1 MWWGIFFLHSKIW
14 GEFWNLIE
22 AWQKKCTNLCTSGW
36 KEQYSVS
43 LSAPSR
49 ASTFTKDGKLPRFTC
64 PLTRWQENHRCLLR
78 SQGGQIP
85 EAGGDS
91 TVRLYWW
98 WRERSKAASAR
109 STSCTRRARGCG
121 TGAYYRHPP
130 LLAITS
136 HPRPRSTARTY
147 DARYRARS
155 TCDRIGMKTDRIRT
169 DMADIIFVFVFLLD
183 SDSNTDNINHAG

>member
-1 MWWGIFFLHSKIW
+1 MHKPLYQWMEGTVLCQSVCTFSSLDVHEGWKTSTFYLSTHSLARESSVPPQVS
-14 GEFWNLIE
+14 GGPDPRGRRR
-22 AWQKKCTNLCTSGW
+22 QHCTS
-36 KEQYSVS
+36 V
-43 LSAPSR
+43 LVV
-49 ASTFTKDGKLPRFTC
+49 
-64 PLTRWQENHRCLLR
+64 
-78 SQGGQIP
+78 
-85 EAGGDS
+85 AGAEGED
-91 TVRLYWW
+91 
-98 WRERSKAASAR
+98 SKAASAR